1 MFRPGERFHRITN
14 RSEPSYGR
22 GLNSSA
28 FATLKMEVFAPIPIA
43 RDNTAASA
51 NPGFFTKERRSE
63 EHTSELQS
71 RQYLVCRLLLE
82 KKKKS
87 RSYAQAS
94 TSWKLSIQL
103 RHSLTGS
110 VRAQTRCEKID

>member
-51 NPGFFTKERRSE
+51 NPGFFTKERRAKRDRKSTRLNSS
-63 EHTSELQS
+63 HTVISYAVFCL
-71 RQYLVCRLLLE
+71 
-82 KKKKS
+82 KKKKHAVNQS
-87 RSYAQAS
+87 AALK
-94 TSWKLSIQL
+94 T
-103 RHSLTGS
+103 HG
-110 VRAQTRCEKID
+110 

>member
-51 NPGFFTKERRSE
+51 NPGFFTKERRAKRMSRISVFME
-63 EHTSELQS
+63 TSS
-71 RQYLVCRLLLE
+71 
-82 KKKKS
+82 
-87 RSYAQAS
+87 
-94 TSWKLSIQL
+94 
-103 RHSLTGS
+103 
-110 VRAQTRCEKID
+110 